1 MSAAAV
7 ATLFSLLTF
16 GPSKVD
22 AWRSEELAVRSGT
35 PARTFEEL
43 RAIALQYVGRPYVMG
58 GVGSPGFDCSGFTCR
73 VFAEAGYA
81 IPRVSRDQANAGI
94 DVPLDAL
101 RPGDLL
107 FFVESPDSTRISHV
121 GLYLGDRE
129 LIHASTG
136 DGEVTVADLSSRWF
150 RDRLTVARRVL
161 TSTVSGTETSSIS
174 EPSPLPAL
182 PAPTRELVEHR
193 PGELWPMLRRPA
205 RSLRPSYGPE
215 LSGARKTSIAVRS
228 GLLTEEGVLGFLI
241 APEATLYLRSI
252 ALELALSLPIRFE
265 LHERVTV
272 GEVRSAKDLTR
283 YIRTL
288 ALGLRGADLELRLS
302 QLGDLTL
309 GHGLLVDKVAP
320 GAQASG
326 VPGFSIGRAPLSL
339 FGNVRTSLGELTALA
354 DDAVDPTFAAIG
366 VKSGTEL
373 FSGSIGLA
381 TDQSDRAVNAM
392 SAEVEVEALHTKAW
406 SLDVSAGA
414 SLLRALG
421 QNGGL
426 GIVRA
431 SAQHRFGSYRASSIT
446 LGARGGYLGRHTL
459 DAVFNATYLAH
470 REAHLNA
477 LSEARGR
484 PFLGGEL
491 HLRAGRF
498 VIGALFEDALGAR
511 RLGFD
516 RRLDALLGFE
526 GFPLW
531 GTTLLDVRIAYASR
545 GVFRGS
551 PGDAASRSPLG
562 STAHALYSNAGVRLS
577 SWMSVEAYAV
587 YGERLEG
594 GGGVSLRF
602 EP

>member
-7 ATLFSLLTF
+7 ATLFSLLSF
-16 GPSKVD
+16 GPHKVD
-22 AWRSEELAVRSGT
+22 AWRPDELAVRSGV
-35 PARTFEEL
+35 PAQTFEEL

-81 IPRVSRDQANAGI
+81 IPRVSRDQASAGI
-94 DVPLDAL
+94 DVPLEAL

-121 GLYLGDRE
+121 GIYLGDRE

-136 DGEVTVADLSSRWF
+136 DGEVTVANLSSRWF

-161 TSTVSGTETSSIS
+161 TSTVGVTETSTAT
-174 EPSPLPAL
+174 EPLLPELAP
-182 PAPTRELVEHR
+182 PAPTRELVEHKA
-193 PGELWPMLRRPA
+193 GDLSPMLRRPA

-215 LSGARKTSIAVRS
+215 LSGARKTAIALRS
-228 GLLTEEGVLGFLI
+228 ALLTEEGVLGLLI
-241 APEATLYLRSI
+241 APEASLYLRSI

-265 LHERVTV
+265 LHEKVTV

-283 YIRTL
+283 YIRTI

-320 GAQASG
+320 GARASG
-326 VPGFSIGRAPLSL
+326 VPGFSIARAPLSL

-354 DDAVDPTFAAIG
+354 DDVVDPTFAAIG
-366 VKSGTEL
+366 VKSGTEMI
-373 FSGSIGLA
+373 SGSIGLA
-381 TDQSDRAVNAM
+381 TDQSERAVNAM
-392 SAEVEVEALHTKAW
+392 SAEVELEALHTKSW
-406 SLDVSAGA
+406 SLDVSGGA
-414 SLLRALG
+414 SLQRALG
-421 QNGGL
+421 KNGGL
-426 GIVRA
+426 GILRA
-431 SAQHRFGSYRASSIT
+431 SAQHRFGSYRASSVT
-446 LGARGGYLGRHTL
+446 LGARGGYLGGGTL
-459 DAVFNATYLAH
+459 DAIFNATYLAH
-470 REAHLNA
+470 REEHLNA
-477 LSEARGR
+477 LSESRGR

-491 HLRAGRF
+491 HLRVGRF
-498 VIGALFEDALGAR
+498 VLGALFEDALGVR

-531 GTTLLDVRIAYASR
+531 GTTLLDVRVAYASR
-545 GVFRGS
+545 GVFRVG
-551 PGDAASRSPLG
+551 P
-562 STAHALYSNAGVRLS
+562 TEHALYSNAGVRFS

-594 GGGVSLRF
+594 GAGISLRF